1 MPSHYL
7 TLALFLVTL
16 NSISHKLIRLR
27 RQMASS
33 FKSFLA
39 KLRKRHI
46 IETFAG
52 FIAGG
57 WLVLEFIDR
66 ILIAHYEFNK
76 KWLDV
81 SFITLLGALLC
92 IILWRWFS
100 GTEKRP
106 GNVKIEVL
114 LVPLVVLVALAI
126 DSNLILQITGIPGKK
141 LLIGIVAFLLG
152 IAWIVFKSLQWAAST
167 PDAAVK
173 KFDISKSAEI
183 KPEKSIV
190 ILPFADLS
198 PQKDQEYFCDG
209 MTEEIITH
217 LSRVHA
223 IRVISRNSA
232 MTFKG
237 TQKTTGTIGQELKVR
252 YVLEGSVRKS
262 GNDLRITAQLI
273 DSQND
278 THIWADKYAGNLDD
292 IFDLQER
299 LARRIVDALEVSLTS
314 EDTRRLAKRTI
325 QNIRVYEA
333 WLRARQEGLKF
344 SKEGIER
351 GLRIAKEA
359 LSIVGED
366 AQLYAALSFLNYA
379 AYDFGVSRSENTLQE
394 AEKNATKALELN
406 PGLSLALFSMGLVL
420 YKRGDIQGFVQH
432 AKHATEIDR
441 NSDALAYLGFIL
453 AEVGRTV
460 EARQYAD
467 EAVAKDPLIFLTSWM
482 RAAVDLYDG
491 LLDVAYDRLREA
503 VVRFA
508 PDDSFSLWWLG
519 TVAAYAGKEDEALSL
534 LKKVGSMDAGGISD
548 LAKLLYFALQDDQ
561 LGFNAL
567 LEQTIILDAGKTD
580 EYIPVYLAGCFA
592 RIGAKDRALEW
603 IEQAISWGFSNHR
616 FLSQYNRFLEPLRG
630 DLRFKAL
637 MERAREKQLAF
648 KV

>member
-1 MPSHYL
+1 MKPVKRVAAPS
-7 TLALFLVTL
+7 
-16 NSISHKLIRLR
+16 SKDDPG
-27 RQMASS
+27 S
-33 FKSFLA
+33 FIG
-39 KLRKRHI
+39 KLRKRRI
-46 IETFAG
+46 IETLAA

-57 WLVLEFIDR
+57 WLVLEFVDR
-66 ILIAHYEFNK
+66 ILVAHYELNK

-81 SFITLLGALLC
+81 SFITLIGALLC
-92 IILWRWFS
+92 FILWRWFS

-114 LVPLVVLVALAI
+114 LVPLIVLVALAI
-126 DSNLILQITGIPGKK
+126 DLNLILQIIGIPSKK

-173 KFDISKSAEI
+173 KIDISKSAEI

-190 ILPFADLS
+190 VLPFADLS

-237 TQKTTGTIGQELKVR
+237 TQKTTGTIGKELNVR

-278 THIWADKYAGNLDD
+278 AHIWVEKYAGNLDD

-299 LARRIVDALEVSLTS
+299 LARRIVDALRVSLTS

-325 QNIRVYEA
+325 QNIRSYEA

-394 AEKNATKALELN
+394 AEKNAKKALELN

-432 AKHATEIDR
+432 AKHAAEIDR

-519 TVAAYAGKEDEALSL
+519 TVAAYAGKEVEALSL
-534 LKKVGSMDAGGISD
+534 LKKVGTMDAGGISD
-548 LAKLLYFALQDDQ
+548 FAKLLYFALQDDQ
-561 LGFNAL
+561 LGFNTL
-567 LEQTIILDAGKTD
+567 LEKTTILDVGKTD
-580 EYIPVYLAGCFA
+580 EYVPVYLASCFA

-630 DLRFKAL
+630 DLRFKEL
-637 MERAREKQLAF
+637 MERARKKEQAF